1 MDNFIAS
8 SEDDPEEVSSQA
20 AANADDSDAQTDAL
34 DPAAT
39 SKGRQTAQGKP
50 GSASLRRIRKAPSGA
65 EGPATAD
72 GLADALA
79 DSEHADQPQNAAEHG
94 QRSDAGY
101 QRYTPEQKGKQKV
114 VEMLEDTGPSGLHEA
129 LTPAQTAKQQS
140 PTAFTP
146 ALRSSGLP
154 PSKRRRL
161 QKANGQTVKVSSI
174 PELEYSDV
182 DLEDRKHGGLCE
194 GDDRLRD
201 EMQSRQSTY

>member
-1 MDNFIAS
+1 MDNFIAP

-34 DPAAT
+34 DPAAPP
-39 SKGRQTAQGKP
+39 KGRQTAQGKP
-50 GSASLRRIRKAPSGA
+50 ASLRRIRKAHSGA

-72 GLADALA
+72 GLPNALA
-79 DSEHADQPQNAAEHG
+79 DSERENQPQNAAEHG

-114 VEMLEDTGPSGLHEA
+114 VEMLEDAGPSGLHEA
-129 LTPAQTAKQQS
+129 LTPAQAAKQQS
-140 PTAFTP
+140 AAACTP
-146 ALRSSGLP
+146 APRSSGLP

-174 PELEYSDV
+174 PVLENSDE
-182 DLEDRKHGGLCE
+182 DLVE
-194 GDDRLRD
+194 
-201 EMQSRQSTY
+201 